1 MEPMEREDS
10 STYVNQQPQ
19 KTEVHEEPR
28 PVTPAEPPKKKKG
41 KAALILSLLLLLAL
55 LAVAAFAWLWYQK
68 SGEVDNVRADLS
80 STRNKVAQLESAA
93 KAEAALDE
101 SDAVTTDTANG
112 DSEAAVKAALAYM
125 QAPVE
130 PLSNLEARVEY
141 LKDGFAKVV
150 VTNGSAGS
158 GAPAFSVTMKESN
171 EDWIVFSA
179 AEGPVADMN
188 ELMEVYGIPREAF

>member
-68 SGEVDNVRADLS
+68 SGEVDNVRADLA

-93 KAEAALDE
+93 KAEASLDDTDSVTTNTTDSD
-101 SDAVTTDTANG
+101 SDAIIKDAISY
-112 DSEAAVKAALAYM
+112 SEARTGNRGFID
-125 QAPVE
+125 E
-130 PLSNLEARVEY
+130 PTTREAEIA
-141 LKDGFAKVV
+141 KQTSEFAKVTVTSAESEGTETVFLKKTETGWV
-150 VTNGSAGS
+150 VIGDGTEDVAMLES
-158 GAPAFSVTMKESN
+158 GFGLPKGF
-171 EDWIVFSA
+171 
-179 AEGPVADMN
+179 
-188 ELMEVYGIPREAF
+188 

>member
-55 LAVAAFAWLWYQK
+55 LAAAAFAWLWYQK

-101 SDAVTTDTANG
+101 PSVTTDTKDD
-112 DSEAAVKAALAYM
+112 DSDAAVKAALAYEK
-125 QAPVE
+125 APVSAQNTTVE
-130 PLSNLEARVEY
+130 LTLAKTSGNFARVESQSTDGTKKMY
-141 LKDGFAKVV
+141 LKKSNDVWVV
-150 VTNGSAGS
+150 IVPLSLV
-158 GAPAFSVTMKESN
+158 APSQQT
-171 EDWIVFSA
+171 IQQ
-179 AEGPVADMN
+179 
-188 ELMEVYGIPREAF
+188 YGIPAEVMQ